1 MSLSPTT
8 VAKFLRFEVGPDALP
23 EPQWG
28 PIGKE
33 VYQRTYS
40 RDGEVWAET
49 VRRVVLGSL
58 SYTDEKVWLDDEP
71 VKLFSLLYEFKAI
84 PAGRH
89 LWVTGTPVSTLSKN
103 CWSVGFGKDTF
114 SHFAFLAERL
124 FEGGGVGS
132 NYSHDLVGVTQPIRS
147 TASLVFRLRSDHPDF
162 NEVAEI
168 VDLNAPTPANAV
180 VVHVPDTREGWVSTW
195 VTLFATVC
203 RSEEHTNLVI
213 DISDVR
219 PYGAPLKTFGGTASG
234 PAALVRS
241 LVAISDILNEVVG
254 RRLSGLDTM
263 RIDHEIAC
271 AVVAGGA
278 RRSARMS
285 IMSWR
290 DLDVM
295 DFINAKANS
304 GSHWT
309 TNISVEVDSTFRNA
323 IADVN
328 HPDHTLAQSVL
339 DAVSAGMAA
348 NGEPGFVDTDL
359 MSIDEPRPIRITNPC
374 GEALLVSMDSEM
386 GVIGESCNLGSVDL
400 DAFGTDIEGAK
411 EAFTMMARF
420 LYRATLNHHKD
431 PRAHTIE
438 KESRRIGVGFMG
450 LQGWAAAHGVRLSEL
465 ADSLELRQHLTDF
478 RHQVRRAA
486 DELAD
491 ELATPRSVKVTAI
504 APTGTIAQLRGT
516 QPGVHPVFAR
526 HFLRRVRYANS
537 DPQLSELAA
546 MGYAIEPDLY
556 TAQTSVVEYVV
567 RDSILDRFPA
577 HLIEQSDELSLAQF
591 LGLLEAVQA
600 TFCGYGDGQSISAT
614 AQIPPGSDPKEL
626 SNVLSDYL
634 GRVKG
639 ITVFPAVSRPQ
650 SPYEAI
656 SQMEYEAN
664 AGPVQMVG
672 DSNSGECVGASCP
685 IR

>member
-1 MSLSPTT
+1 MSINPTT
-8 VAKFLRFEVGPDALP
+8 IAKFLNNEIGAEALP
-23 EPQWG
+23 EPAWG

-49 VRRVVLGSL
+49 VRRVVLGSM

-114 SHFAFLAERL
+114 SHFQFLAERL

-132 NYSHDLVGVTQPIRS
+132 NYSDDMTNVTQPIRS
-147 TASLVFRLRSDHPDF
+147 TASLFFRLNDRHNDYA
-162 NEVAEI
+162 EVAEI
-168 VDLNAPTPANAV
+168 SPLNTQVPADSV
-180 VVHVPDTREGWVSTW
+180 VVRVPDTREGWVSTW

-203 RSEEHTNLVI
+203 RSDKHTNLVI
-213 DISDVR
+213 DINDVR

-241 LVAISDILNEVVG
+241 LIAINEVLTGAVG
-254 RRLSGLDTM
+254 GRLSGLDTM

-290 DLDVM
+290 DAEIM
-295 DFINAKANS
+295 NFINAKADS

-309 TNISVEVDSTFRNA
+309 TNISVEVDSAFRDA
-323 IADVN
+323 VADPTN
-328 HPDHTLAQSVL
+328 PDHARAQEIL
-339 DAVSAGMAA
+339 DAVTAGMAS
-348 NGEPGFVDTDL
+348 NGEPGLIDTEML
-359 MSIDEPRPIRITNPC
+359 SADEESSIRITNPC
-374 GEALLVSMDSEM
+374 GEVGLASFDSEL
-386 GVIGESCNLGSVDL
+386 GVMGESCNLGSIDL
-400 DAFGTDIEGAK
+400 DAFGTDTEGAH
-411 EAFTMMARF
+411 EAFALMARF
-420 LYRATLNHHKD
+420 LYRATLNPHKD
-431 PRAHTIE
+431 PRANRIE
-438 KESRRIGVGFMG
+438 ETSRRIGVGFMG
-450 LQGWAAAHGVRLSEL
+450 LQGWAAAHGVKLSEL
-465 ADSLELRQHLTDF
+465 ATSEELLATLTEF
-478 RHQVRRAA
+478 RHSVRTAA
-486 DELAD
+486 DNLAAELG
-491 ELATPRSVKVTAI
+491 TPRSVKVTAI

-516 QPGVHPVFAR
+516 QPGIHPVFAR

-537 DPQLSELAA
+537 DPQLVELAA
-546 MGYAIEPDLY
+546 AGYRIEPDLY

-567 RDSILDRFPA
+567 RDSILDRFGA
-577 HLIEQSDELSLAQF
+577 DLIEQSDEINLHQF
-591 LGLLEAVQA
+591 LGLMGAIQS
-600 TFCGYGDGQSISAT
+600 TFCGFGDGNSISAT
-614 AQIPPGSDPKEL
+614 AQIAPDTDPKEL
-626 SNVLSDYL
+626 SNALVGFL
-634 GRVKG
+634 GKVKG
-639 ITVFPAVSRPQ
+639 VTVFPAISRPQ

-656 SQMEYEAN
+656 SEAQYESN

-672 DSNSGECVGASCP
+672 DSNSGECVGSSCP

>member
-1 MSLSPTT
+1 MSISPIT
-8 VAKFLRFEVGPDALP
+8 VAKFLNYEIGADALP

-58 SYTDEKVWLDDEP
+58 SYTDEKMWLTDEP

-103 CWSVGFGKDTF
+103 CWAVGFGVNTY
-114 SHFAFLAERL
+114 SHFQFLAERL
-124 FEGGGVGS
+124 FEGGGVGA

-147 TASLVFRLRSDHPDF
+147 TMSLFIRLRADHPDF
-162 NEVAEI
+162 SDVAEI
-168 VDLNAPTPANAV
+168 TALNVPAPADAV

-195 VTLFATVC
+195 VTLFATAC
-203 RSEEHTNLVI
+203 RSDTHTNLIV

-219 PYGAPLKTFGGTASG
+219 PYGFPLKTFGGTASG

-241 LVAISDILNEVVG
+241 LVAINDILSEVTG
-254 RRLSGLDTM
+254 RQLSGLDSM

-290 DLDVM
+290 DPDVM
-295 DFINAKANS
+295 EFINAKANS

-309 TNISVEVDSTFRNA
+309 TNISVEIDDEFRDAVSDVD
-323 IADVN
+323 
-328 HPDHTLAQSVL
+328 HPDHALAQSVL

-348 NGEPGFVDTDL
+348 NGEPGFVDTEM
-359 MSIDEPRPIRITNPC
+359 MSLDEPRPIRITNPC
-374 GEALLVSMDSEM
+374 GEANLVSFDSEL

-400 DAFGTDIEGAK
+400 DAFGTDIEGAH
-411 EAFTMMARF
+411 EAFEIMSRF
-420 LYRATLNHHKD
+420 LYRATLNPHKD

-450 LQGWAAAHGVRLSEL
+450 LQGWAAAHGVRLSDI
-465 ADSLELRQHLTDF
+465 ANSSELRQHLTDF
-478 RHQVRRAA
+478 RHRVRRAA

-491 ELATPRSVKVTAI
+491 SLGTPRSVKVTAI

-526 HFLRRVRYANS
+526 YFLRRVRYANS
-537 DPQLSELAA
+537 DPQLVELAK
-546 MGYAIEPDLY
+546 MGYNIEPDLY

-567 RDSILDRFPA
+567 RDSILDRFPD
-577 HLIEQSDELSLAQF
+577 HLIEQSDELNLAQF
-591 LGLLEAVQA
+591 LGLLEAVQT

-614 AQIPPGSDPKEL
+614 AQIPPMSDPREL
-626 SNVLSDYL
+626 SNVLSDYF
-634 GRVKG
+634 GKVKG

-656 SQMEYEAN
+656 SQIEYEAS